1 MSDAATSGAPQAG
14 APPAEAPPDLLVLGG
29 RVVTQD
35 AERRVLDAY
44 GVAVTGGVIS
54 ALAPSA
60 ELRARWPRVP
70 VLDARDGVV
79 IPGLV
84 DAHQHLT
91 GDPLVRSLIPD
102 DISSDTAI
110 FEWATPLHAALSAD
124 DDELGATLTAVECLR
139 YGTTT
144 LIEAG
149 TVAHPD
155 RVAAGMLAAGVRG
168 GVGCWGWD
176 TPGLPYAAP
185 AAEVLARQEAVL
197 RAYPQGAGR
206 VEGWVTLVGHDLAS
220 DALLE
225 GSADLARRH
234 GCGLTFHLSPTEA
247 DVTGYLS
254 RRGLRPVAHLDALGV
269 LGPHLLLAHA
279 VWIDE
284 AELEL
289 LLESRSAIAYCPWT
303 YLRLAQG
310 VTRASRHGEFARRG
324 GRLALGGDSV
334 NAGDL
339 PDIYRVAALAVG
351 LARDAAMDPRF
362 AAAAQGLD
370 WATCIG
376 AEAVGMGAR
385 VGSIA
390 VGKRADLVVHETRAP
405 SWRPMGRADLNLVW
419 GADGRTVRDVVVDGR
434 IVVRDGAST
443 QVDEVEL
450 AAKARE
456 AQAALLSRAGF

>member
-1 MSDAATSGAPQAG
+1 MSEPSAAGDPAG
-14 APPAEAPPDLLVLGG
+14 IAAPDLLVLGG

-35 AERRVLDAY
+35 AERRVLDGF
-44 GVAVTGGVIS
+44 GVAIAQGVITAVS
-54 ALAPSA
+54 PSA
-60 ELRARWPRVP
+60 ALKAQWPKASL
-70 VLDARDGVV
+70 LDASDGVV
-79 IPGLV
+79 IPGLI

-102 DISSDTAI
+102 DITSDQAI
-110 FEWATPLHAALSAD
+110 FDWATPLHAALTAD
-124 DDELGATLTAVECLR
+124 DDQLGATLTAVECLR

-176 TPGLPYAAP
+176 TPGLPFSAP
-185 AAEVLARQEAVL
+185 AAEVLARQDAVV
-197 RAYPQGAGR
+197 RAYPQGGR

-220 DALLE
+220 DTLLE
-225 GSADLARRH
+225 GAADLARRH

-247 DVTGYLS
+247 DVTGYLA
-254 RRGLRPVAHLDALGV
+254 RRGLRPVAHLAELSV
-269 LGPHLLLAHA
+269 LGAHLLLAHA

-289 LLESRSAIAYCPWT
+289 LLESRTAIAYCPWT

-310 VTRASRHGEFARRG
+310 VTRAGRHGEFARRG
-324 GRLALGGDSV
+324 GRLALGCDSV
-334 NAGDL
+334 NAGDIA
-339 PDIYRVAALAVG
+339 DVHRAAALAAG

-362 AAAAQGLD
+362 ATAAQGLD
-370 WATCIG
+370 WATCMG
-376 AEAVGMGAR
+376 AEAVGLGAR
-385 VGSIA
+385 IGSIE
-390 VGKRADLVVHETRAP
+390 VGKRADLVVHETRGP
-405 SWRPMGRADLNLVW
+405 SWRPLGRPDLNLIW
-419 GADGRTVRDVVVDGR
+419 GTDGRTVRDVVVDGR
-434 IVVRDGAST
+434 IVVRNGAST

-456 AQAALLSRAGF
+456 AQAALLRRAGV